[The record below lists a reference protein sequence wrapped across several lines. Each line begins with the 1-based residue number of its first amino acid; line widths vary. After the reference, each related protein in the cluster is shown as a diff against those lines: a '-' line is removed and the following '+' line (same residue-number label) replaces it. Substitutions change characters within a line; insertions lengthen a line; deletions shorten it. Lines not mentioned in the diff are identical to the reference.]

1 LIFDELAPEVRMA
14 ARLATV
20 VTAITLLLSPHGA
33 TGADVENQAASETK
47 PRGPNLAIVP
57 GPFYNPNLGVGV
69 TLIPMLM
76 FHPDKNDTVSPPSLV
91 LLNMIYAAKP
101 PLESAGARQ
110 SFFVS
115 AASRL
120 YLDEDRWRI
129 VPTVAYF
136 NLFQQFYGVGGN
148 ADTSDALFHFRL
160 EETAAFLQ
168 VFRQVGWKG
177 FYLGAL
183 LGYVAFHTKTDD
195 PANQA
200 ILESLGSG
208 SAWRGQPNFG
218 VLAQYDSRNNK
229 YYPSTGVNF
238 NLRVNGSAQSGEE
251 YLVIAPGF
259 NQYFPLQGER
269 LILAYRIFGQFGFGS
284 TLPIAAYAHYGIR
297 GTTLGYESGEFID
310 KKMAGAESEIRWLV
324 WKRVGLEG
332 GVGIGKVFAD
342 FGDFGG
348 EPWLP
353 GVWGSGTYKIMEAQD
368 LRARMTF
375 AYGKSGLL
383 FYFTIGQ
390 TF

>member
-1 LIFDELAPEVRMA
+1 MA
-14 ARLATV
+14 LRLAV
-20 VTAITLLLSPHGA
+20 AGITMTFLAAQPGA
-33 TGADVENQAASETK
+33 AAAADVDGQAGAETK
-47 PRGPNLAIVP
+47 PRGPDFAIVP
-57 GPFYNPNLGVGV
+57 GPFYNPNLGVGL

-76 FHPDKNDTVSPPSLV
+76 FHPDKNDTVSPPSIV

-115 AASRL
+115 AVSRL
-120 YLDEDRWRI
+120 FLDEDRWRV
-129 VPTVAYF
+129 VPTAAYF

-148 ADTSDALFHFRL
+148 ADSSDPLFNFRL
-160 EETAAFLQ
+160 EEVAAFLQ

-177 FYLGAL
+177 FYLGGL
-183 LGYVAFHTKTDD
+183 VGYVTYHTKTDE

-200 ILESLGSG
+200 ILEALGSG
-208 SAWRGQPNFG
+208 ADWRGQPNLG
-218 VLAQYDSRNNK
+218 VLAQYDTRNNK
-229 YYPSTGVNF
+229 YYPSAGTYL
-238 NLRVNGSAQSGEE
+238 NLRVNGSVRSGQE

-259 NQYFPLQGER
+259 NQYFPLQKNDR
-269 LILAYRIFGQFGFGS
+269 LILAYRVFGQLGYGS
-284 TLPIAAYAHYGIR
+284 LPIAAYAHYGMR

-310 KKMAGAESEIRWLV
+310 KKMVGAEAEIRWLA

-353 GVWGSGTYKIMEAQD
+353 GIWGSATYKIMEAQD
-368 LRARMTF
+368 IRVRATL
-375 AYGKSGLL
+375 AYGKSGVL
-383 FYFTIGQ
+383 FYFTVGQ
-390 TF
+390 NF